1 MSQVTVTVLNQAIA
15 DRIAVMIGAVTEN
28 IDIRNNA
35 LLQVEAGSNKVWAAC
50 RDSLFATMAED
61 KSQGYELTFLMLKE
75 FGQRCKALAVELTT
89 ANGGEKVS
97 VKEYQYASDLARAPK
112 LANYYNAENKKLE
125 ADLSEG
131 EEYDAYVLPLEDL
144 AKMGRSEWNAL
155 EIWAPI
161 KKDSGAKKPA
171 KGEAGAGT
179 GEGEGESVGEAALA
193 VADELREIRDALLNV
208 HGDFR
213 AEAIK
218 AAIEA
223 IQRVAAKEKLATGGS
238 R

>member
-1 MSQVTVTVLNQAIA
+1 MSEVKITVLNQAIA
-15 DRIAVMIGAVTEN
+15 DRITAMIGAVTEN
-28 IDIRNNA
+28 IDVRNNA
-35 LLQVEAGSNKVWAAC
+35 LLAVEAGASKVWATC
-50 RDSLFATMAED
+50 RDNLFATMAED
-61 KSQGYELTFLMLKE
+61 KSQGYQLTFLMLKE

-144 AKMGRSEWNAL
+144 ATMGRSEWNAL

-171 KGEAGAGT
+171 KGEGESAEGA
-179 GEGEGESVGEAALA
+179 ESVGDEALS
-193 VADELREIRDALLNV
+193 VADELREIKDALLNV

>member
-1 MSQVTVTVLNQAIA
+1 MSEVKITVLNQAIA
-15 DRIAVMIGAVTEN
+15 DRIAAMIGAVTEN
-28 IDIRNNA
+28 IDVRNNA
-35 LLQVEAGSNKVWAAC
+35 LLAVEAGANKVWATC
-50 RDSLFATMAED
+50 RDNLFATMAED

-131 EEYDAYVLPLEDL
+131 EEYDAFVLPLEDL
-144 AKMGRSEWNAL
+144 ATMGRSEWNAL

-171 KGEAGAGT
+171 KAEAGT
-179 GEGEGESVGEAALA
+179 GEGGGGSVGEEALS
-193 VADELREIRDALLNV
+193 VVEELRDIRDALLNV

-223 IQRVAAKEKLATGGS
+223 IQRVAAKEKMATGGS